1 MDNQNKRNK
10 TIITKENLIN
20 MISKECN
27 DDFISMEDLFKL
39 IDKVSDEDGFVS
51 KKKLIKSVRESH
63 TKSVVKNVY
72 NTLEHLLFKTLSETN
87 KKHDVTIKM
96 FEGVSLNGQFIP
108 EKMKE
113 NHLTKQVNLVE
124 SHIKPKFNITR
135 SYREKLNDK

>member
-1 MDNQNKRNK
+1 MDNQKR

-20 MISKECN
+20 MISNECN

-39 IDKVSDEDGFVS
+39 IDRISDEDGFIP
-51 KKKLIKSVRESH
+51 KKKLVKSIRESH

-72 NTLEHLLFKTLSETN
+72 NTLEHLLFKTLSEVG
-87 KKHDVTIKM
+87 KKHEVSIKM
-96 FEGVSLNGQFIP
+96 FEGISLNGKFIP
-108 EKMKE
+108 EQIKE
-113 NHLTKQVNLVE
+113 NNLTKQVNLVE

>member
-1 MDNQNKRNK
+1 MDNQNK
-10 TIITKENLIN
+10 IITKEKLIS

-39 IDKVSDEDGFVS
+39 IDRISDEDGLVS
-51 KKKLIKSVRESH
+51 KKKLVKSIRESH
-63 TKSVVKNVY
+63 TKAVVKNVY
-72 NTLEHLLFKTLSETN
+72 NTLEHLLFKCLSDVN

-96 FEGVSLNGQFIP
+96 FEGISLNGKFVP
-108 EKMKE
+108 EQMKE